1 MPAQIVTANRLR
13 DGAVVYLSQDGEWT
27 KRIDGAA
34 VAEAEADAAA
44 LLAAAEG
51 AVAAQQVVGPYLIA
65 VRRVEGHI
73 EPARYRERLRAE
85 GPSVPVGRAASPSI
99 SG

>member
-13 DGAVVYLSQDGEWT
+13 DGAVVYLSQDGEWS

-34 VAEAEADAAA
+34 VAEIEADAAA

-65 VRRVEGHI
+65 VLRAEGRV

-85 GPSVPVGRAASPSI
+85 GPSIPTGRAASPSI
-99 SG
+99 AG